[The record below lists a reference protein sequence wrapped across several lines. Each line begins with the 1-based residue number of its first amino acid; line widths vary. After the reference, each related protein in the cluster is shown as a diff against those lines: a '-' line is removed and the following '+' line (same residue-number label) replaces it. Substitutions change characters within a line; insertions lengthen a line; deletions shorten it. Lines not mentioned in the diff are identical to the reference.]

1 MRFEGPGKQP
11 GDLLTELNAHRVSGH
26 NVVSMPGIAL
36 ALGRPSGLQGPLPTT
51 ANLAF
56 CAYPCPTQ
64 VAVGGGP
71 YDPSHVACSATHA
84 VRVALSVAVL
94 ACLRAPEWLCRL
106 YVRRATPRH
115 WCSSMYRSVQMMLRT
130 YRSVHYGGFR
140 VGELCLPLS

>member
-71 YDPSHVACSATHA
+71 YDPSHVAFNASDGVCLM
-84 VRVALSVAVL
+84 LSVAIFV
-94 ACLRAPEWLCRL
+94 CLRAVEGPFVHH
-106 YVRRATPRH
+106 VRSITRRH
-115 WCSSMYRSVQMMLRT
+115 PLRSMYRSVQMMLRT